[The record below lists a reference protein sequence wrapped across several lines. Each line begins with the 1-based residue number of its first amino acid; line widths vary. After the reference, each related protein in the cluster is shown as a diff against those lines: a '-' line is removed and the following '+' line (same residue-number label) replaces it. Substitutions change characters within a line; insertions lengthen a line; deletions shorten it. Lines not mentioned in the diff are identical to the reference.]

1 MTMAEKLLMT
11 VAEAAEALNVG
22 KSAVYDLIR
31 MNRLPSVKIGRLRRI
46 PVSAVREYVAA
57 VSDEWS
63 PA

>member
-1 MTMAEKLLMT
+1 MAEKLLMT

-46 PVSAVREYVAA
+46 PVSYTHLRAHET
-57 VSDEWS
+57 
-63 PA
+63 